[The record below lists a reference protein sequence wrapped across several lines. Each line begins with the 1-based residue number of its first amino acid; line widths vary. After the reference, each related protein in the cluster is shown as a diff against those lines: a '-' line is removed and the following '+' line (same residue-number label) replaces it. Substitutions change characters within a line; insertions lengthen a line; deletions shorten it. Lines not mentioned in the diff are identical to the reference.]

1 MTREVAI
8 GMLMAMFDNQPCED
22 CALDKLG
29 VCETDQPCIFA
40 RIADLLVK
48 TTKEAE
54 DPEE

>member
-54 DPEE
+54 DPEG